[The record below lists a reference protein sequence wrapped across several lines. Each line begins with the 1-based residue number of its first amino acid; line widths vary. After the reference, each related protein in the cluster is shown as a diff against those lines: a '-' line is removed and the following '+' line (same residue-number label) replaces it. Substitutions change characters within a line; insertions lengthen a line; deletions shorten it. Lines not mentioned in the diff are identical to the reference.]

1 MCNSSISSSSSSSNI
16 PFASNTLTKMG
27 FFSFQTQNYLC
38 SSTRCYLSVSRK
50 YSKISSGDG
59 GETNSKMTDERYL
72 ESYNDQKPDLFVY
85 FTLSIDGR
93 KSMILTKINV
103 KPGDEIDDIRKEIKK
118 ENSNVLA
125 SVDAGQIELFESN
138 NKEEPLNALETWNHN
153 VTWGTKQ
160 SPLIVKVNPSMV
172 TVNNSVATVGKCGM
186 ILYCILFESTTV

>member
-38 SSTRCYLSVSRK
+38 SSTRCYLSASRK
-50 YSKISSGDG
+50 YSKISSGYG
-59 GETNSKMTDERYL
+59 GDTNGKMTDETYL
-72 ESYNDQKPDLFVY
+72 ESYNDQKPDFFVY

-118 ENSNVLA
+118 ETSPYFDDVPTF
-125 SVDAGQIELFESN
+125 GIELFESN

-172 TVNNSVATVGKCGM
+172 AVKNSMATVGKCGM
-186 ILYCILFESTTV
+186 ILYCILFESTAA